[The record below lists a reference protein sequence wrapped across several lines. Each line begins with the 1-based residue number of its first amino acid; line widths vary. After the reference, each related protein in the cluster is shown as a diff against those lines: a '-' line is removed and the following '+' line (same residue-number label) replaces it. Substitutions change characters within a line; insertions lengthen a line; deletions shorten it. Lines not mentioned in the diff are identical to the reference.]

1 MRPRHLSSVEV
12 GRNVY
17 EKRAG
22 RRRRAFIALTLSIG
36 VTVILAPDVRA
47 QEVEDD
53 APSNSLITK
62 TLRDRAA
69 APRTKDSHTLRD
81 SSLFVVP
88 PPRPREFALHD
99 LVQIVVQETSNARSR
114 ASLDTEKEYA
124 IKGKIAKWPHL
135 DIMDLL
141 NLQLRQGSGE
151 NVPEVDLSFDKEFEG
166 KGDYERRDDLTARL
180 TAEVIEILP
189 NGHLVLE
196 ARTSIR
202 NDQENL
208 VLKVTGICRPSDVTA
223 ANTILSNQLHD
234 LVIDKVHTGELRRAS
249 QKGLIAKVFDA
260 LFAF

>member
-1 MRPRHLSSVEV
+1 MQHRILRSDRTRP
-12 GRNVY
+12 
-17 EKRAG
+17 RAG
-22 RRRRAFIALTLSIG
+22 RRTGVRRARAVMALTASMTIS
-36 VTVILAPDVRA
+36 VALAPVAPA
-47 QEVEDD
+47 QTDDD
-53 APSNSLITK
+53 APSNSLITRA
-62 TLRDRAA
+62 LRERAS
-69 APRTKDSHTLRD
+69 APRTRDSHTLRD

-114 ASLDTEKEYA
+114 AKLDTEKEYA
-124 IKGKIAKWPHL
+124 LKGKIAKWPHL

-141 NLQLRQGSGE
+141 NLQLRQGSGD

-208 VLKVTGICRPSDVTA
+208 ILKVTGICRPQDVTA

-249 QKGLIAKVFDA
+249 EKGLIAKVFDA

>member
-1 MRPRHLSSVEV
+1 MQHPILRSRRTRPRAAQRTGV
-12 GRNVY
+12 RRT
-17 EKRAG
+17 RAVL
-22 RRRRAFIALTLSIG
+22 ALTASM
-36 VTVILAPDVRA
+36 TVAVALAPAAPA
-47 QEVEDD
+47 QTEDD
-53 APSNSLITK
+53 APSNSLITRA
-62 TLRDRAA
+62 LRERAS
-69 APRTKDSHTLRD
+69 APRTRDSHTLRD

-114 ASLDTEKEYA
+114 AKLDTEKEYA
-124 IKGKIAKWPHL
+124 LKGKIAKWLHL

-141 NLQLRQGSGE
+141 NLQMRQGSGD

-208 VLKVTGICRPSDVTA
+208 VLKVTGICRPQDVTA

-249 QKGLIAKVFDA
+249 EKGLIAKVFDA